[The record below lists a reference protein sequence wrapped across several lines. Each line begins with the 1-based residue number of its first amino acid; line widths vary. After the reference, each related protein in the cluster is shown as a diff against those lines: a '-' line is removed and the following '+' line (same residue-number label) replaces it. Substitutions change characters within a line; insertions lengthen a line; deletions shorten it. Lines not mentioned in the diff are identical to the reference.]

1 MSYIVRH
8 NLNISDTSHIRVRNR
23 HREGLSNV
31 TLSVASLEPP
41 KSLFDRPSSIV
52 VKLRQDMRLQKYRGL
67 PRSTIPNVPG
77 LKPYFPPK
85 ISADPDFVPE
95 WLIHEDY
102 ALLQVRQI
110 LITIRVPWLKYIVT
124 FTGKSKLRF
133 TLTVV
138 HLVNYSLNFQAI
150 QHVQELPL
158 NLAVM
163 YPGHIPNWDLVSE
176 LVNQVSRIYRSPLQ
190 CKNRLVA
197 SGCYLCD

>member
-1 MSYIVRH
+1 MFVVYLSCIVRN

-31 TLSVASLEPP
+31 THSVASLEPP

-102 ALLQVRQI
+102 ALLQVRHM
-110 LITIRVPWLKYIVT
+110 LITIRVFSGPKYIVT
-124 FTGKSKLRF
+124 FIRKSKLRS

-138 HLVNYSLNFQAI
+138 RLVNYLSNLQAI

-197 SGCYLCD
+197 L